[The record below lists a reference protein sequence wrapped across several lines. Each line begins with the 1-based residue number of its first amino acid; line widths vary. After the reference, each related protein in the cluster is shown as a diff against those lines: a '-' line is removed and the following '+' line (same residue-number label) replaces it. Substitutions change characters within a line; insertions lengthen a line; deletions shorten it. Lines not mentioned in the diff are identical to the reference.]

1 VYPDVVAAVI
11 ATLGYLINFFDRANS
26 VTTLEFNLIEAVL
39 DTFWRLRFP
48 TISRDSV
55 GSVVPIPTFPLTVKL
70 LETTVFPLTLN
81 SPPTSAFE
89 DTVNPVVG
97 FVNCTVLVVAASPTF
112 VTCWKFDV
120 VLIDTLLIVSVF
132 VVRPPMRVKSLFMI
146 MSATF
151 AVPRISSACSGTS
164 VPTPTLESAI
174 ITLALGVALVKS
186 KNPEVGPMGI
196 F

>member
-1 VYPDVVAAVI
+1 LDLVY
-11 ATLGYLINFFDRANS
+11 S

-48 TISRDSV
+48 TMSRDSV
-55 GSVVPIPTFPLTVKL
+55 GSVVPTPTFPVVVSTNRFAVP
-70 LETTVFPLTLN
+70 TSVFPLTLN

-132 VVRPPMRVKSLFMI
+132 VVRPPTRVKSLFMI